1 MHSRTTNQRRAA
13 GRKSAISRATGAEK
27 RRLIVK
33 RAFGQLTS
41 FQRACPYSAD
51 TMDALE
57 ATYKRLLI
65 EAGFDLKTLTGLP
78 FKVGRETLKSDL
90 KRLRI
95 RGWGRP

>member
-1 MHSRTTNQRRAA
+1 
-13 GRKSAISRATGAEK
+13 
-27 RRLIVK
+27 
-33 RAFGQLTS
+33 
-41 FQRACPYSAD
+41 
-51 TMDALE
+51 MDALE